1 MPGLYVCGWG
11 KRGPQGTIGTN
22 RACSVETVANVLA
35 DLPQLDAP
43 PRHPDSL
50 FAAKSIPRYV
60 DYPAWGRIDAKEVAR
75 GRPKGKPREK
85 FIAIDEMFAAADGEV
100 AC

>member
-1 MPGLYVCGWG
+1 
-11 KRGPQGTIGTN
+11 
-22 RACSVETVANVLA
+22 VANVLA

-50 FAAKSIPRYV
+50 FAAKSIRRYV
-60 DYPAWGRIDAKEVAR
+60 DYPAWGRIDAEEVAR